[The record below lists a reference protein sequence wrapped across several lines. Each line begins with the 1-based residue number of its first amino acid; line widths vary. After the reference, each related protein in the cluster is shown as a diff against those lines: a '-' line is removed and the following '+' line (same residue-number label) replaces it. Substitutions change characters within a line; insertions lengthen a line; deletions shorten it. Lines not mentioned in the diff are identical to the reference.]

1 MNFSSQMDF
10 KLSRFSV
17 TENTCILLV
26 IYLFWYMQTC
36 VQLVRLPILVN
47 AKLSFNSRTT
57 YTQWRHKSEKSKILG
72 RYGRHKYG
80 SAILKIWDWD
90 LIFGRAVKAFFS
102 PGVRSPWF
110 NLFATYL
117 GSCKLYSLIFYYSFN
132 IQLHTYVLSYLDG
145 IAS

>member
-10 KLSRFSV
+10 KLSRFSL

-47 AKLSFNSRTT
+47 ANAKLSFNSPTT
-57 YTQWRHKSEKSKILG
+57 DTQWRHKSEKSKILG

-90 LIFGRAVKAFFS
+90 LIFGRAMKAIFS
-102 PGVRSPWF
+102 PDVRSPWFF

-117 GSCKLYSLIFYYSFN
+117 GSCKLYSLFF
-132 IQLHTYVLSYLDG
+132 LL
-145 IAS
+145 